1 LSRGVFCFSK
11 RGGGNNISLKIE
23 KKEFV
28 TKAFRIDKKLVAKMQ
43 VVCEKEGISLNK
55 LVEICI
61 DYAFDNL
68 VKDDES
74 E

>member
-1 LSRGVFCFSK
+1 M
-11 RGGGNNISLKIE
+11 
-23 KKEFV
+23 